1 MSDVIS
7 TFRGKMIF
15 VKLMG
20 KMMGGNKKKGEKKK
34 VDAAGFK
41 LEMSSDLM
49 AMMGGFTV
57 LRLLT
62 MAGGMMGAKF
72 TKEDL
77 LALNKK
83 LSRIKAPKK

>member
-7 TFRGKMIF
+7 TFRGKMLF

-20 KMMGGNKKKGEKKK
+20 KMMGGKKKGEKKK

-57 LRLLT
+57 LRLLS
-62 MAGGMMGAKF
+62 MAGGMMNANF
-72 TKEDL
+72 TKEDFL
-77 LALNKK
+77 ELNRKLNK
-83 LSRIKAPKK
+83 IKAPK